1 MGCNFN
7 FQKLNAK
14 TKHEAV
20 QQAQAVIEQAKYDY
34 GHAGYSGSFAEAQGV
49 EVRAWQAKDAA
60 DAEQWLDENAEK
72 WEAALLIMDRD
83 GNWYM
88 GANCSS

>member
-1 MGCNFN
+1 
-7 FQKLNAK
+7 
-14 TKHEAV
+14 
-20 QQAQAVIEQAKYDY
+20 
-34 GHAGYSGSFAEAQGV
+34 
-49 EVRAWQAKDAA
+49 VRAWQAKDAA